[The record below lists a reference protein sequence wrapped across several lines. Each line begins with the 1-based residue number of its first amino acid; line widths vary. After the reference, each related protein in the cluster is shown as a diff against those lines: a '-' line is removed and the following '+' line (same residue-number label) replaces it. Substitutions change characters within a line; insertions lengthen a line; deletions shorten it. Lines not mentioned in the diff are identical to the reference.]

1 VLCPF
6 LLIENKR
13 KLKITKKKTLT
24 SSFNS
29 VIIQNIIQQAI
40 AMDIQLKKWGNSLGL
55 RIPHQLTKNF
65 GWDEN
70 STLEIEE
77 MQDALIIRKK
87 TNSLTLEQ
95 LLASIPA
102 DFTYPDDVQNFTHS
116 AAIGQEI
123 L

>member
-1 VLCPF
+1 MLCPF

-13 KLKITKKKTLT
+13 KLKITKKTLT

-29 VIIQNIIQQAI
+29 VIIQSIIWQAI

-87 TNSLTLEQ
+87 TNSVTLEQ
-95 LLASIPA
+95 LLASIPP

>member
-1 VLCPF
+1 
-6 LLIENKR
+6 
-13 KLKITKKKTLT
+13 
-24 SSFNS
+24 
-29 VIIQNIIQQAI
+29 
-40 AMDIQLKKWGNSLGL
+40 MDIQLKKWGNSLGL

-77 MQDALIIRKK
+77 IQDALIIRKK
-87 TNSLTLEQ
+87 PNSLNLEQ
-95 LLASIPA
+95 LLASIPP
-102 DFTYPDDVQNFTHS
+102 DFTYPDDIQDFTHS

>member
-13 KLKITKKKTLT
+13 KLKITKKTLT

-29 VIIQNIIQQAI
+29 VIIQSIIWQAI

>member
-13 KLKITKKKTLT
+13 KLKITKKTLT

-29 VIIQNIIQQAI
+29 VIIQSIIWQAI

-87 TNSLTLEQ
+87 TNSVTLEQ
-95 LLASIPA
+95 LLASIPP
-102 DFTYPDDVQNFTHS
+102 DFTYPDDIQDFTHS

>member
-1 VLCPF
+1 MLCPF

-13 KLKITKKKTLT
+13 KLKITKKTLT

-29 VIIQNIIQQAI
+29 VIIQSIIWQAI

>member
-13 KLKITKKKTLT
+13 KLKITKKTLT

-29 VIIQNIIQQAI
+29 VIIQSIIWQAI

-70 STLEIEE
+70 STLEIEKI
-77 MQDALIIRKK
+77 QDALIIRKK
-87 TNSLTLEQ
+87 TNSVTLEQ
-95 LLASIPA
+95 LLASIPP
-102 DFTYPDDVQNFTHS
+102 DFTYPDDIQDFTHS

>member
-13 KLKITKKKTLT
+13 KLKITKKTLT

-29 VIIQNIIQQAI
+29 VIIQNIIQQVI

-87 TNSLTLEQ
+87 TNSVTLEQ
-95 LLASIPA
+95 LLASIPP

>member
-1 VLCPF
+1 MLCPF

-13 KLKITKKKTLT
+13 KLKITKKTLT

-29 VIIQNIIQQAI
+29 VIIQNIIWQAI

>member
-1 VLCPF
+1 MLCPF

-13 KLKITKKKTLT
+13 KLKITKKTLT

-40 AMDIQLKKWGNSLGL
+40 AMEIQLKKWGNSLGL

-87 TNSLTLEQ
+87 TNSVTLEQ
-95 LLASIPA
+95 LLASIPP
-102 DFTYPDDVQNFTHS
+102 DFIYPDDVQNFTHS